1 MGAKLGPELPADD
14 APRDDPGGPPGEGRA
29 SLGGRMPR
37 LRARATVPLVNL
49 RIRPAD
55 ILVTLVATAL
65 ALVLLFAHG
74 FGEPEPDVRDGDA
87 LGVVLVLASTLP
99 LLLRRAAPWVAFA
112 LSATAIFPLHLLEYP
127 GELGLVPAIAL
138 FELAASTGGDAG
150 RSRLAA
156 ALAALAFFAVL
167 AVPPLVDESDGAP
180 ATGLLAGGAI
190 WAAAWLAGDRA
201 RLRRER
207 IAALEERTRRAER
220 EAERERRL
228 AAAEERTRIAR
239 ELHDSAGHAINVI
252 LVQAGAARL
261 LRDRDPEAST
271 KALETIEEV
280 ARDTIGEI
288 DRLVHALREN
298 AEPPRAPLG
307 LGSVE
312 ELAERHRSAG
322 LPVHVEIGG
331 APRRLSGGVD
341 AAAYRIIQEALLN
354 AARHGDG
361 GPADV
366 RVRFGPTALEVTVTN
381 PARNGTARR
390 AGGHGI
396 TGMRERANLLGG
408 RLEAATHDGE
418 FRVHAQLPY
427 ETRRA

>member
-1 MGAKLGPELPADD
+1 VK
-14 APRDDPGGPPGEGRA
+14 R
-29 SLGGRMPR
+29 
-37 LRARATVPLVNL
+37 
-49 RIRPAD
+49 RIRTSD
-55 ILVTLVATAL
+55 IVVTLLAGAL
-65 ALVLLFAHG
+65 GFVLLFAHG
-74 FGEPEPDVRDGDA
+74 FGEPEPGVRDADA
-87 LGVVLVLASTLP
+87 LGVVLVLAVILP
-99 LLLRRAAPWVAFA
+99 LLLRSSAPWVAFA
-112 LSATAIFPLHLLEYP
+112 LSAGMILPLHLLEYP
-127 GELGLVPAIAL
+127 GELGLLPAIAL

-150 RSRLAA
+150 RSRWAA
-156 ALAALAFFAVL
+156 ALAAAAFFTVL
-167 AVPPLVDESDGAP
+167 AVPPLLDENDGAP
-180 ATGLLAGGAI
+180 ASGLLAGAGI
-190 WAAAWLAGDRA
+190 WAAAWFAGDRA

-207 IAALEERTRRAER
+207 IVALEERARRAER

-261 LRDRDPEAST
+261 LRERDPQAST

-298 AEPPRAPLG
+298 EQPPRGPLG
-307 LGSVE
+307 LGAVD

-322 LPVHVEIGG
+322 LPVHVDIGG
-331 APRRLSGGVD
+331 PPRRLPGGVD
-341 AAAYRIIQEALLN
+341 AAAYRIVQEALLN

-361 GPADV
+361 GEADV
-366 RVRFGPTALEVTVTN
+366 RVRFGPTALEVIVTN
-381 PARNGTARR
+381 PARNGSPRPG
-390 AGGHGI
+390 GGHGI

-408 RLEAATHDGE
+408 RLEAGAEGGE

-427 ETRRA
+427 KAEPA

>member
-1 MGAKLGPELPADD
+1 VAVV
-14 APRDDPGGPPGEGRA
+14 R
-29 SLGGRMPR
+29 
-37 LRARATVPLVNL
+37 L
-49 RIRPAD
+49 RIRPVD
-55 ILVTLVATAL
+55 IVVTLIVTAL
-65 ALVLLFAHG
+65 AVVLLFAHG
-74 FGEPEPDVRDGDA
+74 FGEPEPGVRDADA
-87 LGVVLVLASTLP
+87 LGVVLVLAATLP
-99 LLLRRAAPWVAFA
+99 LLVRRSAPWAAFA

-127 GELGLVPAIAL
+127 GEIGLVPAVAL

-150 RSRLAA
+150 RTRWAA
-156 ALAALAFFAVL
+156 ALAAAAFFAVL
-167 AVPPLVDESDGAP
+167 AVPPLLDDSDGSP
-180 ATGLLAGGAI
+180 ATGLLAGGGI

-207 IAALEERTRRAER
+207 IAALEERARRAEL

-261 LRDRDPEAST
+261 LRERDPEAST

-280 ARDTIGEI
+280 ARDTIGDI

-298 AEPPRAPLG
+298 EQPPRAPLG
-307 LGSVE
+307 LGSVD

-322 LPVHVEIGG
+322 MPVDVAIGG
-331 APRRLSGGVD
+331 PPRRLPGGVD
-341 AAAYRIIQEALLN
+341 AAAYRIVQEALLN

-361 GPADV
+361 AGADV
-366 RVRFGPTALEVTVTN
+366 RVEYGPSALEVTVTN
-381 PARNGTARR
+381 AVRNGSVRR
-390 AGGHGI
+390 GGGHGI

-408 RLEAATHDGE
+408 RLEAAASGGE
-418 FRVHAQLPY
+418 FRVHAHLPY
-427 ETRRA
+427 EAERP

>member
-1 MGAKLGPELPADD
+1 MRVPRRED
-14 APRDDPGGPPGEGRA
+14 AARTAAGYRA
-29 SLGGRMPR
+29 
-37 LRARATVPLVNL
+37 LVNV
-49 RIRPAD
+49 RIRTAD
-55 ILVTLVATAL
+55 IVVTLLASAAAL
-65 ALVLLFAHG
+65 LILFAHG
-74 FGEPEPDVRDGDA
+74 FGNPEPSVRDGDP

-99 LLLRRAAPWVAFA
+99 LLLRRSAPWAAFA

-127 GELGLVPAIAL
+127 GELGLVPAVAL

-150 RSRLAA
+150 RSRGAA

-167 AVPPLVDESDGAP
+167 AVPPLLDESDGAP
-180 ATGLLAGGAI
+180 ASGLLAGAGI

-207 IAALEERTRRAER
+207 IAALEERARRAEL

-261 LRDRDPEAST
+261 LRERDPEAST

-280 ARDTIGEI
+280 ARDTIGDI

-298 AEPPRAPLG
+298 EQPPRAPLG
-307 LGSVE
+307 LGAVD

-331 APRRLSGGVD
+331 PPRRLSGGVD
-341 AAAYRIIQEALLN
+341 AAAYRIVQEALLN

-361 GPADV
+361 GAADV
-366 RVRFGPTALEVTVTN
+366 RVEFGPSALEVTVTN
-381 PARNGTARR
+381 PVRNGAARPG
-390 AGGHGI
+390 GGHGI
-396 TGMRERANLLGG
+396 TGMRERASLLGG
-408 RLEAATHDGE
+408 RLEAAAQGGE
-418 FRVHAQLPY
+418 FRVHADLPY
-427 ETRRA
+427 EAGRA